1 MLRYIIVYILLVAF
15 YKDAFS
21 QGKRT
26 MFYSKETPPFCSQT
40 MILDSSG
47 IFFHEGGCEGR
58 SDISFGRYSINSDN
72 ILSFQYLSFD
82 SISPVRKVIQSQNAT
97 LGDSSITLT
106 FYDRYNQALGSAFG
120 ILIGDTANK
129 VHESWTD
136 SKGQIE
142 LNSNTFK
149 YVSLVQLTNIYGD
162 TIKIEIGNSSAEI
175 YLNLP
180 RVFLI
185 YPELTVSQSG
195 ILNLQLRDDGLYSSK
210 TKQLVLKKD

>member
-1 MLRYIIVYILLVAF
+1 MLRYLIVHILMIVF

-21 QGKRT
+21 QAKRT

-40 MILDSSG
+40 MILDSCG
-47 IFFHEGGCEGR
+47 VFFYESGCEGR
-58 SDISFGRYSINSDN
+58 SDISYGRYSINSGN

-82 SISPVRKVIQSQNAT
+82 SMSPVRKVIQSQNAT

-106 FYDRYNQALGSAFG
+106 FYDRYNQVLGSTFA

-129 VHESWTD
+129 VHEFWTD

-149 YVSLVQLTNIYGD
+149 FVSLVQLTNIYGD

-175 YLNLP
+175 FLNLP

-195 ILNLQLRDDGLYSSK
+195 TLNLQLKDDGLYSSK
-210 TKQLVLKKD
+210 TKQLVFKKD